1 MQVRFGFAI
10 LISKQHLILNCIL
23 NPNMKQARPRFLIL
37 CFDALRPDMVS
48 EETMPNLHRFARE
61 GVRCKRHRAV
71 FPSETRVNQSSLVT
85 GCYPQK
91 HGIVGNKFF
100 DPVASPGKL
109 FNTGDENQLMEGDR
123 RLGGKLVDVPVLGEL
138 LAEHDLSLATLSSG
152 TPGGARML
160 NHKAESLGTF
170 RFALH
175 RPDASV
181 PRNAVAEMQEK
192 LGPVPEHQIPSLEWL
207 TYSTNA
213 YLNYIE
219 PVLSPDVCILWF
231 CEPDNSYHF
240 RGLGSPENLQALSR
254 ADQEFGRILDWQ
266 HSQNEESP
274 LQIITFSDHGQLTVC
289 GETINLQECL
299 QEAGFTVGEP
309 PGKDV
314 DAAVAVDSAG
324 GIYVRDSD
332 PILIGRIVE
341 WLQQQPW
348 CGPVLTRNGEKSLKL
363 EMAGLDH
370 PRAPDIAL
378 VLKSNDLENEYG
390 IRGGCMNNSSFYP
403 VGGGLHGGL
412 NALELQS
419 WMAARG
425 SCFQNKSQSKLS
437 SGIIDILPT
446 ILHLL
451 GVPVPEHV
459 QGRVLHE
466 IISESSECSI
476 PEMKR
481 VTHEAQGAGD
491 YQAKLE
497 VTELGDHFYLEQGWV
512 EQGLK

>member
-1 MQVRFGFAI
+1 
-10 LISKQHLILNCIL
+10 
-23 NPNMKQARPRFLIL
+23 
-37 CFDALRPDMVS
+37 
-48 EETMPNLHRFARE
+48 
-61 GVRCKRHRAV
+61 
-71 FPSETRVNQSSLVT
+71 
-85 GCYPQK
+85 
-91 HGIVGNKFF
+91 
-100 DPVASPGKL
+100 
-109 FNTGDENQLMEGDR
+109 
-123 RLGGKLVDVPVLGEL
+123 
-138 LAEHDLSLATLSSG
+138 
-152 TPGGARML
+152 
-160 NHKAESLGTF
+160 
-170 RFALH
+170 
-175 RPDASV
+175 
-181 PRNAVAEMQEK
+181 MQEK

-289 GETINLQECL
+289 GETINLQGCL

-309 PGKDV
+309 PGKNV
-314 DAAVAVDSAG
+314 DIAVAVDSAG

-332 PILIGRIVE
+332 PVLIGRIVE

-425 SCFQNKSQSKLS
+425 DCFQSECESKLS
-437 SGIIDILPT
+437 SGIVDILPT

-451 GVPVPEHV
+451 DVPVPEHV

-497 VTELGDHFYLEQGWV
+497 VTELGEHFYLEQGWV
-512 EQGLK
+512 EEGLK